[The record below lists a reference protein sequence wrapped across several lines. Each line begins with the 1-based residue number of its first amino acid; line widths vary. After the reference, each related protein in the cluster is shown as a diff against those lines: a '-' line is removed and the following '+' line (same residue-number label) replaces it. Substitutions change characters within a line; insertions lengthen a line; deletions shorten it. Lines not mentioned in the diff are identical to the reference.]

1 MQLRMQP
8 LGWGCYEEPH
18 VGCRPEPAHF
28 RHYGHSQLA
37 QDITLHRRIF
47 CDMCE
52 KVPRT
57 YIELGALD
65 GTTLS
70 NTLLLERVFGWRGL
84 LIEGQPTKAQ
94 KLNESRGQSGRNFIV
109 PEAVCKEPG
118 FVKFITGDTGSGLG
132 GVAESLSE
140 RYKKSWSARLRPQ
153 ITVPCRPISQMIK
166 QAGLREVDLFVL
178 DVEGGELD
186 VLRTMDW
193 DVRVHLWMIEQPAF
207 VPGEENKPAE
217 IRRLLASKGY
227 VEVTKSL
234 GAGPRLGETNWSRT
248 LDDMLFVH
256 EELQPTFH
264 QRMDTCLNLT
274 ICGLKEYMH
283 TKRSRPTPG

>member
-1 MQLRMQP
+1 
-8 LGWGCYEEPH
+8 
-18 VGCRPEPAHF
+18 
-28 RHYGHSQLA
+28 
-37 QDITLHRRIF
+37 
-47 CDMCE
+47 
-52 KVPRT
+52 
-57 YIELGALD
+57 
-65 GTTLS
+65 
-70 NTLLLERVFGWRGL
+70 
-84 LIEGQPTKAQ
+84 
-94 KLNESRGQSGRNFIV
+94 
-109 PEAVCKEPG
+109 
-118 FVKFITGDTGSGLG
+118 
-132 GVAESLSE
+132 
-140 RYKKSWSARLRPQ
+140 
-153 ITVPCRPISQMIK
+153 MIK